1 MNCEILIPAKGA
13 SCDFTHI
20 LIHVQLGIYSNLN
33 NQISSLILETLVF
46 NILKN
51 TDSRFKSCRKKQ
63 FDDFKWFIQF
73 FFYIKWLPVTNN
85 WCTNM
90 YQHFHRKY
98 FNLIDLNTITCNG
111 ASKFANKYK
120 QVDNMIPLKGVHSSL
135 EILSLIHS
143 HLQQFWYHEWKCCP
157 ISRCPCW

>member
-1 MNCEILIPAKGA
+1 MLLAILHTYWFLTLIWEFVQSNKFT
-13 SCDFTHI
+13 DFRNFI
-20 LIHVQLGIYSNLN
+20 LR
-33 NQISSLILETLVF
+33 
-46 NILKN
+46 ILKN
-51 TDSRFKSCRKKQ
+51 TDISSRFKFCRKKQ

-98 FNLIDLNTITCNG
+98 FNLIDVNTITCTG

-120 QVDNMIPLKGVHSSL
+120 QVDNMIPLKGVHKRL
-135 EILSLIHS
+135 ETLSLICS
-143 HLQQFWYHEWKCCP
+143 HLQQFWYHEWKYCP
-157 ISRCPCW
+157 ISRCPY